1 MLGKVVVVAGAG
13 VAYLLSTRAG
23 QEQYA
28 RLLAKSRTLV
38 GGGQAHSAVPTLVD
52 RRPQALESRPSTA
65 PVLLPDAT
73 PTEIARAVL
82 AEQPKP

>member
-13 VAYLLSTRAG
+13 AALLLRTRAG

-28 RLLAKSRTLV
+28 RLLSGLRARSVR
-38 GGGQAHSAVPTLVD
+38 GAAAPPLVD

-73 PTEIARAVL
+73 PAEIARAVL
-82 AEQPKP
+82 AEQPRP

>member
-13 VAYLLSTRAG
+13 AAVLLRTRAG

-28 RLLAKSRTLV
+28 RLLSRLR
-38 GGGQAHSAVPTLVD
+38 ARSAGAGATPTLVD

-73 PTEIARAVL
+73 PAEIARAVL
-82 AEQPKP
+82 AEQPRP